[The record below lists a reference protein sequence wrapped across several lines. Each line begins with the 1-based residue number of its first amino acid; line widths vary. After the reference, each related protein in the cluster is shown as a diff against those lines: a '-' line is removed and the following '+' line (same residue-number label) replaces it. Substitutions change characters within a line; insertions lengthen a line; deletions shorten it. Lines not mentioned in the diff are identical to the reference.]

1 MSTIVW
7 LRNDLRTHDHPA
19 LVAACARGEPVVPV
33 YIHSED
39 GEGDWPLGGAT
50 KWWLHRS
57 LASLE
62 ESLKQHG
69 SKLILRRGNTLA
81 ELQSV
86 IRESQATAVY
96 WGRRYEPAAIARD
109 KHIKAT
115 LAESGL
121 QVESFNTSLLWEP
134 WTIRTGGNECYKVF
148 TPFWRKCVATGGI
161 DPVQHPPTAFTS
173 PTKWPRSV
181 RLDDLE
187 LQPKIAWDKGLAAA
201 WIPGRQGGERELARF
216 SDGAW
221 KTYKQDRDFPSQTG
235 TSRLSPHLHFGE
247 ISPREV
253 WHHLHAVAKQN
264 GLPESS
270 AEPYTRQ
277 LVWREFAFHLLFHFP
292 HTPLE
297 PLRSEYARFPWK
309 SDARGLRAWQ
319 RGRTGYPLI
328 DAGMR
333 ELWQTGW
340 MHNRVRMAT
349 ASFLVKDLLL
359 PWQDGAKWFWDT
371 LVDADLAN
379 NTLGWQWTAGC
390 GADAAPYFRIFNPIS
405 QGEKFDA
412 EGAYIRRYLP
422 ELARLPDQYIHR
434 PFEAPASVLA
444 AAGVELGTNY
454 PHPIVD
460 HGQARLEALDALA
473 TISASKGALKD

>member
-1 MSTIVW
+1 
-7 LRNDLRTHDHPA
+7 
-19 LVAACARGEPVVPV
+19 VAACARGEPVVPV

-253 WHHLHAVAKQN
+253 WHHLHAVAKKN